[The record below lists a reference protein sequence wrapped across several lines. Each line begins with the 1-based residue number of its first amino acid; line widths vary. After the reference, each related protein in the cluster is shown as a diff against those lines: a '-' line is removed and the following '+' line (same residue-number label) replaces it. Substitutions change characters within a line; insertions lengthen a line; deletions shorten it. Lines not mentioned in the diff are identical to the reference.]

1 MGEWTEENIV
11 VGLLPNLTFVRWFRA
26 RCPAEE
32 VKRLQR
38 VETHCLT
45 HFPPTL
51 GEIGRAFSLADVFK
65 CSVKSSGGRV
75 RHGFVILTRL
85 RSRPTGA
92 TRETR
97 RP

>member
-1 MGEWTEENIV
+1 MEKNIV
-11 VGLLPNLTFVRWFRA
+11 VGLLPNLTFVRCFRA

-38 VETHCLT
+38 VGTHCLT

-51 GEIGRAFSLADVFK
+51 GEIGRAFSLADVVK
-65 CSVKSSGGRV
+65 YSAKSSRGSV

-92 TRETR
+92 TRETGK
-97 RP
+97 P